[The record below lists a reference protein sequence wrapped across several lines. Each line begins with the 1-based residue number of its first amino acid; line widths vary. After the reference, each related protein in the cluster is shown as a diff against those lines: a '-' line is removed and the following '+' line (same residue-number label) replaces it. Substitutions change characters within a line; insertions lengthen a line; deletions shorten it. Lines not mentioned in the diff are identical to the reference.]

1 MERSIVIVIVLGLVA
16 AAGLY
21 LVSPYLSLIVLVIAA
36 VVAASFA
43 ISRDAVDLP
52 DIAVTLAEDA
62 RSIVLRN
69 SGNATALQVHASIV
83 PVEIEFD
90 LPSLGV
96 EAIHEEPLP
105 GQVTEVKA
113 IVTFKNSMGQSFQR
127 VELLSALRPE
137 ADPLRPTFPIF
148 GWR

>member
-1 MERSIVIVIVLGLVA
+1 MW
-16 AAGLY
+16 
-21 LVSPYLSLIVLVIAA
+21 P
-36 VVAASFA
+36 
-43 ISRDAVDLP
+43 
-52 DIAVTLAEDA
+52 
-62 RSIVLRN
+62 N
-69 SGNATALQVHASIV
+69 HSGNATALQVHTSIV

-113 IVTFKNSMGQSFQR
+113 IVTFKNSTGQSFQR